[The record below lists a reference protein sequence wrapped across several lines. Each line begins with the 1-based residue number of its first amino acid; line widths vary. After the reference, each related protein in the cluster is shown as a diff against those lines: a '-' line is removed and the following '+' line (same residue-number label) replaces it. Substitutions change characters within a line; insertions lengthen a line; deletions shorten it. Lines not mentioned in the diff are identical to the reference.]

1 MKFLC
6 IDSGLYLEL
15 CNALSDKGKHTV
27 YYYTNTGLAFP
38 RFQDIATG
46 NKFEYVTKVQSFWK
60 YVDEVDVVCNFDVG
74 ANDAIDYIR
83 KKYPDKSVF
92 GAGQAE
98 KLEMN
103 RLGFKKTLE
112 ALDLPCIP
120 YKVIKGMDALRKY
133 LETHPKQ
140 VVKADSS
147 IRGDFETLKCDDY
160 KSVKQIL
167 DDRAPLLGLYAEE
180 CQFIVEDMVE
190 CKSESGYDG
199 FFSNGVYIPFS
210 YGIEYDKNLYI
221 GKVIKTEDDVP
232 EVLMETLDAFRP
244 VLDKFGYR
252 GALSTEERIVSEKE
266 HYFIDPC
273 CRGPLPLGVLYSR
286 FINNWPDLVY
296 SIGKGEPIEVDC
308 DYKYVGAF
316 ALCTTNTKEHFTLV
330 QMEEGHRDDFR
341 FMMACQNEKKDY
353 YAVKGQEASVVVVA
367 GGDSPEDVIKKLKKN
382 AEYVHAFGLENDA
395 IKSIDGI
402 LEKIKE
408 AEEVGIDF

>member
-1 MKFLC
+1 MKFLVIC
-6 IDSGLYLEL
+6 SGLYLEL
-15 CNALSDKGKHTV
+15 ANALSDKGKHTV

-46 NKFEYVTKVQSFWK
+46 NKFEYVTKITSFWK
-60 YVDEVDVVCNFDVG
+60 YVDEVDVVVNFDVG

-83 KKYPDKSVF
+83 KKYPEKSVF

-103 RLGFKKTLE
+103 RLGFKKMLE

-133 LETHPKQ
+133 LEARPKQ
-140 VVKADSS
+140 VVKADSGL
-147 IRGDFETLKCDDY
+147 RGDFETLKCDDY

-167 DDRAPLLGLYAEE
+167 DDRQPLLGLYSEE

-190 CKSESGYDG
+190 CKVEAGFDG
-199 FFSNGVYIPFS
+199 AACDDMIIPIS

-221 GKVIKTEDDVP
+221 GKVIRTEEEIPDT
-232 EVLMETLDAFRP
+232 LFNTLDAFRP
-244 VLDKFGYR
+244 VFKKMGYR
-252 GALSTEERIVSEKE
+252 GLLSTEERVVSKILS
-266 HYFIDPC
+266 YFIDIC
-273 CRGPLPLGVLYSR
+273 GRGPLPLGVLYSR
-286 FINNWPDLVY
+286 FIKNWPEFVEA
-296 SIGKGEPIEVDC
+296 IGRGDPIEAEIDF
-308 DYKYVGAF
+308 DYIGAF
-316 ALCTTNTKEHFTLV
+316 ALCSTNTKEHFTLV
-330 QMEEGHRDDFR
+330 TMDEGHRDDFR

-382 AEYVHAFGLENDA
+382 ADYVHAFGLENDA

-402 LEKIKE
+402 LEKIKD
-408 AEEVGIDF
+408 AASVGIPF